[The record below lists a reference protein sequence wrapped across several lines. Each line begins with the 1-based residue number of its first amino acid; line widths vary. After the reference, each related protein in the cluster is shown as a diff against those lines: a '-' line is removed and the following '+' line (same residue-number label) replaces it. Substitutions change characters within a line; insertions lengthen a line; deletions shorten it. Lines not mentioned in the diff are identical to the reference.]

1 MNAKVKTLLIK
12 NISIFLLYILLYLLL
27 PNFYFEMPRVRIAMV
42 LSLIVLFDFSYIYGI
57 SAAILGVNIF
67 SSIGIFD
74 FIVSSI
80 VTILSIFIASKY
92 VFKKSVFKASLVIV
106 LASISSAIAMK
117 VHYNIEFNFISKL
130 LHCLGG
136 DFMVISLFGSLLFY
150 VIRDTKIFKIITK
163 GKE

>member
-74 FIVSSI
+74 VIVS
-80 VTILSIFIASKY
+80 
-92 VFKKSVFKASLVIV
+92 
-106 LASISSAIAMK
+106 ASISSAIAMK

-163 GKE
+163 GKD

>member
-1 MNAKVKTLLIK
+1 MKQLFNKLLCSLHLEK
-12 NISIFLLYILLYLLL
+12 QWKSFFLLTLIMNFLYC
-27 PNFYFEMPRVRIAMV
+27 
-42 LSLIVLFDFSYIYGI
+42 SLQ
-57 SAAILGVNIF
+57 
-67 SSIGIFD
+67 
-74 FIVSSI
+74 SI